1 MATPKIDILVNLL
14 LQLQPDPATT
24 TLPLN
29 DADQPLD
36 YSRLIGTKVIDHD
49 NSISQLISSLNS
61 LYSTVTLLEG
71 EVTNLY
77 GAVDPVPDFAF
88 YAIMGNYLLH
98 SIEEITLAIGDQFV
112 TLRAATG
119 ESTELNQVV
128 TYENQLY
135 TSTLA
140 SQPPLSQPFETM
152 AEIPGWYNGVDPLI
166 PTLATTLKNM
176 WLTINDM
183 RIATSNYLQYR
194 GITSC
199 DDIVVNFST
208 FMDIN
213 SRRLTLFFVGNST
226 IPQGFVDVNNIGAS
240 LTITDGSAIPNTFT
254 TFVNVSQA
262 NNNVN
267 GVIVDLNN
275 TNINLYTTLTL
286 TLVCNLTNNDLVCGK
301 TRTNTVT
308 TIATPCVSANIVPT
322 STSSFTA
329 NYFLQ
334 VINQVITYRIDTFID
349 PACTTP
355 VGEVLQEFINPTTN
369 SISYIVSGGRLTE
382 TTTYYV
388 RMSFNVGGGD
398 IFTDCPIIQPITTL

>member
-1 MATPKIDILVNLL
+1 MPTPKIDILVNLL
-14 LQLQPDPATT
+14 QQLQPDPATT
-24 TLPLN
+24 TVPLN

-49 NSISQLISSLNS
+49 NSIGQLISSLNS

-77 GAVDPVPDFAF
+77 GAVNPVPDFAF

-98 SIEEITLAIGDQFV
+98 SIEEITLEIGNQFV

-135 TSTLA
+135 SSTLA
-140 SQPPLSQPFETM
+140 AQPPLSQPFGTM
-152 AEIPGWYNGVDPLI
+152 AEIPGWYNGEDPD
-166 PTLATTLKNM
+166 PATLATTLKNM
-176 WLTINDM
+176 WITINDM

-226 IPQGFVDVNNIGAS
+226 IPRGFVDVNNIGAS
-240 LTITDGSAIPNTFT
+240 LTITDGSDIPNTFT

-301 TRTNTVT
+301 TRVNTVT
-308 TIATPCVSANIVPT
+308 TIATPCVSASIIPT

-334 VINQVITYRIDTFID
+334 VINQVITYRIDTFTD
-349 PACTTP
+349 PECENP
-355 VGEVLQEFINPTTN
+355 VGEALQEFINPTTN
-369 SISYIVSGGRLTE
+369 TISYTVSALETGR
-382 TTTYYV
+382 TYYV
-388 RMSFNVGGGD
+388 RMSFNAGGGD